1 MSNAK
6 KPGRRSKPL
15 LDDYATQLAASRI
28 TGASRTSIAKWVDDG
43 SVGSRD
49 WHGTLVI
56 RLSDLEAKVKAS
68 SKRRR
73 SE

>member
-1 MSNAK
+1 MSRTRK
-6 KPGRRSKPL
+6 KPQHANPL

-28 TGASRTSIAKWVDDG
+28 TGASRTSIVKWVDDG

-49 WHGTLVI
+49 WHGTLVVK
-56 RLSDLEAKVKAS
+56 LSDLEAKVKAS

-73 SE
+73 SG